1 MTTPPTGCTCPLE
14 MHHET
19 QLKCCD
25 DFFFFTELASHFFT
39 WRKHPDIYVSALQFY
54 VPVKW
59 NSKECL
65 AGTCIQTTN
74 ALIAKLVWTEMRFVK
89 SSALPVGA
97 SLHVCKYTVSSRNCC
112 DGPALLF
119 AVVADS
125 CSTHCLTHWKIK
137 GVLPRNE
144 KLGGTVLFTSVLRFN
159 GEPPQRSDSCITQAR
174 LYPSCHLTQG

>member
-1 MTTPPTGCTCPLE
+1 MTSTLMSTQISLFTSVFYMTTPPTGC
-14 MHHET
+14 
-19 QLKCCD
+19 
-25 DFFFFTELASHFFT
+25 
-39 WRKHPDIYVSALQFY
+39 RKHLDISVSALQFY

-65 AGTCIQTTN
+65 AGTCNQTTN
-74 ALIAKLVWTEMRFVK
+74 ALIAKLVWTEMWFVK
-89 SSALPVGA
+89 SSALPVWA

-144 KLGGTVLFTSVLRFN
+144 NLGALFCLQVYSGLTVNLLR
-159 GEPPQRSDSCITQAR
+159 G
-174 LYPSCHLTQG
+174 LTVV